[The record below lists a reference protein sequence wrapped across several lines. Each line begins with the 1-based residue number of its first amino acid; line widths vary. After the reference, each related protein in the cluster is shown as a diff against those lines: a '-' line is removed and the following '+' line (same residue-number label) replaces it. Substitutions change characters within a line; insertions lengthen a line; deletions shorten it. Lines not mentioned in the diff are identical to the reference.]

1 MKDSGQYWCQTE
13 GGDVSEPVQIS
24 VSDSGAILQMPVR
37 PVSTGQSVKLIC
49 QHLITLASSARFY
62 KNGDFLSEQ
71 PSGQMILQQVALS
84 DKGMYHCETKGER
97 SLQSELRVEAGSLL
111 LSPDQSQFFLGRSLN
126 LRCDNPTWKVWRRNR
141 NTRRR
146 CDTAADDKDRERW
159 GIQSGPW
166 CIIKYLAMKDSGQ
179 YWCQTEGGDVSEP
192 VQISVSDSGAILQ
205 MPVRPVSTG
214 QTVKLICQHLI
225 TLASS
230 ARFYK
235 NGDFLSEQ
243 PSGQMILQQVA
254 LSDKGMYQC
263 ETQGER
269 SLQSELRVEAAIV
282 TSTLATTTNPTPTP
296 APTPALTPAPTSAP
310 TSAEPPSSSSFLPV
324 VGTIVGMVSLIVV
337 VLLVL
342 RIF

>member
-1 MKDSGQYWCQTE
+1 MDSF
-13 GGDVSEPVQIS
+13 
-24 VSDSGAILQMPVR
+24 LQ
-37 PVSTGQSVKLIC
+37 
-49 QHLITLASSARFY
+49 
-62 KNGDFLSEQ
+62 
-71 PSGQMILQQVALS
+71 
-84 DKGMYHCETKGER
+84 
-97 SLQSELRVEAGSLL
+97 GSLL

-126 LRCDNPTWKVWRRNR
+126 LRCDDPTWKVWRRNR

-146 CDTAADDKDRERW
+146 CDTAAAAAAAAAEDREKW
-159 GIQSGPW
+159 GVQSGPW
-166 CIIKYLAMKDSGQ
+166 CIIKYLEKKDSGQ
-179 YWCQTEGGDVSEP
+179 YWCQTEGGDASEP

-214 QTVKLICQHLI
+214 QTVKLICQNL
-225 TLASS
+225 TSLTSS

-263 ETQGER
+263 ETEGQR

-282 TSTLATTTNPTPTP
+282 TSTLATTTHSAPTP
-296 APTPALTPAPTSAP
+296 APP
-310 TSAEPPSSSSFLPV
+310 SAEPPPSFSLLLPV
-324 VGTIVGMVSLIVV
+324 VGSVVGVVFLIVV

-342 RIF
+342 LIKRCRCKKKTKGKRHRKRGAPPLSQTTGTCSCTRTTKTPRHK